1 MEELILRDE
10 AINSLQN
17 SKLKVKIKGIITASR
32 NAESNNWLM
41 VTRLADIVNDELYVE
56 DFGTYNELA
65 KFMGMSGTYIRR
77 MVKAHSLHENELF
90 KNMTVSKV
98 CEFVAL
104 SDAQLEA
111 VVALLIERYGTL
123 DSVTVKAI
131 RDAINAIKKLEK
143 EDEEA
148 EAETEEAEAETEEA
162 EAGTEEAEAET
173 EKKEILFTPSQVTKI
188 LINLGHSMDTVTDI
202 MVRIEKGEYQF

>member
-1 MEELILRDE
+1 MEELISRSE
-10 AINSLQN
+10 AINALQN
-17 SKLKVKIKGIITASR
+17 IKLKVKIKGIITAYK

-56 DFGTYNELA
+56 DFATYNELA
-65 KFMGMSGTYIRR
+65 RFMGMSGTYIRR

-90 KNMTVSKV
+90 KNMSVSKV

-104 SDAQLEA
+104 TDAQLEA
-111 VVALLIERYGTL
+111 VVTLLTERYGTL
-123 DSVTVKAI
+123 DTVTVKAI
-131 RDAINAIKKLEK
+131 RTAINDIKKLEN
-143 EDEEA
+143 EDAEAEAEVEEA
-148 EAETEEAEAETEEA
+148 EAEVEEVEEVEAEV
-162 EAGTEEAEAET
+162 AG
-173 EKKEILFTPSQVTKI
+173 KKEILFTPSQVTKI

>member
-1 MEELILRDE
+1 MEELILRSE
-10 AINSLQN
+10 AINALQN
-17 SKLKVKIKGIITASR
+17 SKLKVKIKGIITASK

-56 DFGTYNELA
+56 DFATYNELA
-65 KFMGMSGTYIRR
+65 RFMGMSGTYIRR

-90 KNMTVSKV
+90 KNMSVSKV

-104 SDAQLEA
+104 TDAQLEA
-111 VVALLIERYGTL
+111 VVTLLTERYGTL
-123 DSVTVKAI
+123 DTVTVKAI
-131 RDAINAIKKLEK
+131 RTAINDIKKLEN
-143 EDEEA
+143 EDAEAEAEVEEA
-148 EAETEEAEAETEEA
+148 EAEVEEVEEVEAEV
-162 EAGTEEAEAET
+162 AG
-173 EKKEILFTPSQVTKI
+173 KKEILFTPSQVTKI

>member
-1 MEELILRDE
+1 MEELILRSE
-10 AINSLQN
+10 AINALQN
-17 SKLKVKIKGIITASR
+17 SKLKVKIKGIITASK

-56 DFGTYNELA
+56 DFATYNELA
-65 KFMGMSGTYIRR
+65 RFMGMSGTYIRR

-90 KNMTVSKV
+90 KNMSVSKV

-104 SDAQLEA
+104 TDAQLEA
-111 VVALLIERYGTL
+111 VVTLLMERYGTL
-123 DSVTVKAI
+123 DTVTVKAI
-131 RDAINAIKKLEK
+131 RTAINDIKKLEN
-143 EDEEA
+143 EDAEAEAEVEEA
-148 EAETEEAEAETEEA
+148 EAEVEEVEEVEAEV
-162 EAGTEEAEAET
+162 AG
-173 EKKEILFTPSQVTKI
+173 KKEILFTPSQVTKI